1 MKAFVHLCD
10 DHTCNCVRMHVRKK
24 SVCKGAHC
32 KYCQC
37 GRVTARFVAATDRL
51 SCTRELESF
60 VRKSLLIKNRFLVQH
75 HNFIANITSARMK
88 PYMAFIK
95 HHRRPH
101 TKTNHISLFLS
112 LSRFRPLSLHAILSL
127 VHFSVSVCETFG
139 KAIAYYYHNVD
150 RTTLSGATTRLQT
163 ARLRDATPKN
173 ISKSTQPNE
182 EIKNNILPFLFG
194 HRRRAK
200 AE

>member
-112 LSRFRPLSLHAILSL
+112 LSPGSGLSLSMPFFLLYISPYLSVRLSAKRSHTITTTSTARHYLVRPPDSRPLD
-127 VHFSVSVCETFG
+127 F
-139 KAIAYYYHNVD
+139 
-150 RTTLSGATTRLQT
+150 ATRRL
-163 ARLRDATPKN
+163 K
-173 ISKSTQPNE
+173 IS
-182 EIKNNILPFLFG
+182 
-194 HRRRAK
+194 AK
-200 AE
+200 VRSRMKK